1 MESNNILIKSTGFIG
16 DTLFS
21 TSVARQIKRDRRDCL
36 IDYKIPVYQPYEL
49 LELDINI
56 NRVFLPN
63 EDVDESMYNEVY
75 TLPPCTQEDPPT
87 IQYQKH
93 CGLKNLDPSYQ
104 IQVPK
109 SAIDS
114 VFDMMK
120 PYKNQGKKIV
130 AWQGNWEEKS
140 FGYTEEEYKRGIDV
154 PNLGYGG
161 KRRDI
166 NFLVSELSK
175 RYLLIKV
182 GFDPGVTQSSIGLL
196 TTGLYTHTAAIISQ
210 CDFMVGGESGLINLA
225 AGVGTKTIITGDYVH
240 QLYGYN
246 GVIRKLKEPKLGPE
260 FYFENGHVSLNPY
273 LTDEEVV
280 EQIINIIGN

>member
-1 MESNNILIKSTGFIG
+1 MSSILIKVTGFLG
-16 DTLFS
+16 DILFS
-21 TSVARQIKRDRRDCL
+21 TSVARQLKREDKSLL
-36 IDYKIPVYQPYEL
+36 IDYQIPLNAPYEIL
-49 LELDINI
+49 QLDNNI
-56 NRVFLPN
+56 NRIFIPN
-63 EDVDESMYNEVY
+63 EEVDESSYDKVF

-93 CGLKNLDPSYQ
+93 CGVKDLDPSYNVK
-104 IQVPK
+104 VPHTAIEVV
-109 SAIDS
+109 SA
-114 VFDMMK
+114 MMK
-120 PYKNQGKKIV
+120 PHKQQGKKIV

-140 FGYTEEEYKRGIDV
+140 FRYTEEEYKRGVDV

-166 NFLVSELSK
+166 NFLISELSR

-182 GFDPGVTQSSIGLL
+182 GFDPGISQNQIGLL
-196 TTGLYTHTAAIISQ
+196 TTGIFTYTAAILSQ
-210 CDFMVGGESGLINLA
+210 CDYMVGGESGLINLA

-240 QLYGYN
+240 QLYGWN

-280 EQIINIIGN
+280 EQIKNIIGN

>member
-1 MESNNILIKSTGFIG
+1 MSSILIKVTGFLG
-16 DTLFS
+16 DILFS
-21 TSVARQIKRDRRDCL
+21 TSVARQLKREDKSL
-36 IDYKIPVYQPYEL
+36 LVDYQIPLNAPYEIL
-49 LELDINI
+49 QLDNNI
-56 NRVFLPN
+56 NRIFIPN
-63 EDVDESMYNEVY
+63 EEVDESSYDKVF

-93 CGLKNLDPSYQ
+93 CGVKDLDPSYNVE
-104 IQVPK
+104 VPHTAIEVV
-109 SAIDS
+109 SA
-114 VFDMMK
+114 MMK
-120 PYKNQGKKIV
+120 PHKQQGKKIV

-140 FGYTEEEYKRGIDV
+140 FRYTEEEYKRGVDV

-166 NFLVSELSK
+166 NFLISELSR

-182 GFDPGVTQSSIGLL
+182 GFDPGISQNQIGLL
-196 TTGLYTHTAAIISQ
+196 TTGIFTYTAAILSQ
-210 CDFMVGGESGLINLA
+210 CDYMVGGESGLINLA

-240 QLYGYN
+240 QLYGWN

-280 EQIINIIGN
+280 EQIKNIIGN

>member
-1 MESNNILIKSTGFIG
+1 MSSILIKVTGFLG
-16 DTLFS
+16 DILFS
-21 TSVARQIKRDRRDCL
+21 TSVARQLKREDKSLL
-36 IDYKIPVYQPYEL
+36 IDYQIPLNAPYEIL
-49 LELDINI
+49 QLDNNI
-56 NRVFLPN
+56 NRIFLPN
-63 EDVDESMYNEVY
+63 EEVDESSYDKVF

-93 CGLKNLDPSYQ
+93 CGVKDLDSSYNVK
-104 IQVPK
+104 VPHTAIEVV
-109 SAIDS
+109 SA
-114 VFDMMK
+114 MMK
-120 PYKNQGKKIV
+120 PHKQQGKKIV

-140 FGYTEEEYKRGIDV
+140 FRYTEEEYKRGVDV

-166 NFLVSELSK
+166 NFLISELSR

-182 GFDPGVTQSSIGLL
+182 GFDPGVSQNQIGLL
-196 TTGLYTHTAAIISQ
+196 TTGIFTYTAAILSQ
-210 CDFMVGGESGLINLA
+210 CDYMVGGESGLINLA

-240 QLYGYN
+240 QLYGWN

-260 FYFENGHVSLNPY
+260 FYFESGHVSLNPY

-280 EQIINIIGN
+280 EQIKNIIGN

>member
-1 MESNNILIKSTGFIG
+1 MNILIKVTGFIG

-21 TSVARQIKRDRRDCL
+21 TSVARQLKREKRESL
-36 IDYKIPVYQPYEL
+36 IDYKIPVYQPYEVL
-49 LELDINI
+49 QLDNNI

-63 EDVDESMYNEVY
+63 EDVDESTYDKVF

-93 CGLKNLDPSYQ
+93 CGVKDLDPSYNVE
-104 IQVPK
+104 VPHTAIEVV
-109 SAIDS
+109 SA
-114 VFDMMK
+114 MMK
-120 PYKNQGKKIV
+120 PHKQQGKKIV

-140 FGYTEEEYKRGIDV
+140 FRYTEEEYKRGVNV

-166 NFLVSELSK
+166 NFLISELSR

-182 GFDPGVTQSSIGLL
+182 GFDPGVSQNQIGLL
-196 TTGLYTHTAAIISQ
+196 TTGIFTYTAAILSQ
-210 CDFMVGGESGLINLA
+210 CDYMVGGESGLINLA

-240 QLYGYN
+240 QLYGWN

-280 EQIINIIGN
+280 EQIKNIIGN

>member
-1 MESNNILIKSTGFIG
+1 MSSILIKVTGFLG
-16 DTLFS
+16 DILFS
-21 TSVARQIKRDRRDCL
+21 TSVARQLKREDKSLL
-36 IDYKIPVYQPYEL
+36 IDYQIPLNAPYEIL
-49 LELDINI
+49 QLDNNI
-56 NRVFLPN
+56 NRIFLPN
-63 EDVDESMYNEVY
+63 EEVDESSYDKVF

-93 CGLKNLDPSYQ
+93 CGVKDLDSSYNVK
-104 IQVPK
+104 VPHTAIEVV
-109 SAIDS
+109 SA
-114 VFDMMK
+114 MMK
-120 PYKNQGKKIV
+120 PHKQQGKKIV

-140 FGYTEEEYKRGIDV
+140 FRYTEEEYKRGVDV

-166 NFLVSELSK
+166 NFLISELSR

-182 GFDPGVTQSSIGLL
+182 GFDPGVSQNQIGLL
-196 TTGLYTHTAAIISQ
+196 TTGIFTYTAAILSQ
-210 CDFMVGGESGLINLA
+210 CDYMVGGESGLINLA

-240 QLYGYN
+240 QLYGWN

-280 EQIINIIGN
+280 EQIKNIIGN

>member
-1 MESNNILIKSTGFIG
+1 MSSILIKVTGFLG
-16 DTLFS
+16 DILFS
-21 TSVARQIKRDRRDCL
+21 TSVARQLKREDKSLL
-36 IDYKIPVYQPYEL
+36 IDYQIPLNAPYEIL
-49 LELDINI
+49 QLDNNI
-56 NRVFLPN
+56 NRVFIPN
-63 EDVDESMYNEVY
+63 EEVDESSYDKVF

-93 CGLKNLDPSYQ
+93 CGVKDLDPSYNVE
-104 IQVPK
+104 VPHTAIEVV
-109 SAIDS
+109 SA
-114 VFDMMK
+114 MMK
-120 PYKNQGKKIV
+120 PHKQQGKKIV

-140 FGYTEEEYKRGIDV
+140 FRYTEEEYKRGVDV

-166 NFLVSELSK
+166 NFLISELSR

-182 GFDPGVTQSSIGLL
+182 GFDPGVSQNQIGLL
-196 TTGLYTHTAAIISQ
+196 TTGIFTYTAAILSQ
-210 CDFMVGGESGLINLA
+210 CDYMVGGESGLINLA

-240 QLYGYN
+240 QLYGWN

-280 EQIINIIGN
+280 EQIKNIIGN

>member
-1 MESNNILIKSTGFIG
+1 MSSILIKVTGFLG
-16 DTLFS
+16 DILFS
-21 TSVARQIKRDRRDCL
+21 TSVARQLKREDKSLL
-36 IDYKIPVYQPYEL
+36 IDYQIPLNAPYEIL
-49 LELDINI
+49 QLDNNI
-56 NRVFLPN
+56 NRIFLPN
-63 EDVDESMYNEVY
+63 EEVDESSYDKVF

-93 CGLKNLDPSYQ
+93 CGVKDLDPSYNVE
-104 IQVPK
+104 VPHTAIEVV
-109 SAIDS
+109 SA
-114 VFDMMK
+114 MMK
-120 PYKNQGKKIV
+120 PHKQQGKKIV

-140 FGYTEEEYKRGIDV
+140 FRYTEEEYKRGVDV

-166 NFLVSELSK
+166 NFLISELSR

-182 GFDPGVTQSSIGLL
+182 GFDPGVSQNQIGLL
-196 TTGLYTHTAAIISQ
+196 TTGIFTYTAAILSQ
-210 CDFMVGGESGLINLA
+210 CDYMVGGESGLINLA

-240 QLYGYN
+240 QLYGWN

-280 EQIINIIGN
+280 EQIKNIIGN